1 MNDFAY
7 NPSTG
12 WCRSSV
18 EMKIIDLLE
27 PVSLPTNNEDVR
39 MLPVS
44 NLPDRIATAVTD
56 LIETI
61 QNQLSA
67 ASGQEVRMT
76 PYVYIGRH
84 TYDKTTGE
92 MVEAPSIFLK
102 KDDRIRIKVDL
113 NGVLSAVAGHSP
125 LAKAS

>member
-76 PYVYIGRH
+76 PTCTSAATLMIRQPARWSRLPLSSLR
-84 TYDKTTGE
+84 KMIATG
-92 MVEAPSIFLK
+92 L
-102 KDDRIRIKVDL
+102 R
-113 NGVLSAVAGHSP
+113 
-125 LAKAS
+125 